1 MPTPRSVLST
11 LTWVLPAAFLAA
23 TGVAKILGPQGTAP
37 EALRGL
43 TQVAGWSTWLR
54 AMGVLETLV
63 AAALVWPRTRAF
75 GRGAAFVLVGA
86 LTLLVVLNAHD
97 EHFVSDCGCM
107 GAMGSRRPQSHELE
121 LLVLRNVT
129 LLTVLLLGGRLA
141 RPEVPAGSALRS
153 AGVLGAV
160 LLLAALFAAEKMRA
174 EDLREAREAI
184 DQGQTLASRLGGLLP
199 ELTVH
204 DEQGQALSLR
214 AAVRPGDHL
223 LVLSTTCPHCA
234 ILGAEVQALAARV
247 GGQGRRLVLL
257 VIEEGGGTAEAWT
270 GEHGM
275 AGLPRLALARR
286 RDGRRLGVEGVPS
299 LLILGPD
306 ARIAAHEEHG
316 GFPSLVGA
324 LDSLAGLL
332 PTLAGAVWAALAQR
346 VAGEQATAGT
356 PERQPDGSWAS
367 PLTLPGGATGRLLVR
382 TGGQRRAHALELA
395 IGLGPDGRLLGLVP
409 LALGSHTAL
418 VKPELEAALAPLAGL
433 TVAEAREKVRELSRD
448 GLLLPGPLRSVFT
461 LLERL
466 GAP

>member
-1 MPTPRSVLST
+1 MPTPRTALHT
-11 LTWVLPAAFLAA
+11 LAWLLPAAFLAT
-23 TGVAKILGPQGTAP
+23 TGVAKLLSPQGTAP

-43 TQVAGWSTWLR
+43 TEVAAWSTWLR
-54 AMGVLETLV
+54 AMGVLEVVV
-63 AAALVWPRTRAF
+63 AGALLWPRSRAF

-129 LLTVLLLGGRLA
+129 LLTVLLLGARLA

-174 EDLREAREAI
+174 EDLREARDAI

-199 ELTVH
+199 ELAVR
-204 DEQGQALSLR
+204 DEQGQPLSLR

-234 ILGAEVQALAARV
+234 ALGPEVQALAARV
-247 GGQGRRLVLL
+247 TAKGQRLLLL
-257 VIEEGGGTAEAWT
+257 VIEEGGATAQAWT
-270 GEHGM
+270 RDTGM

-286 RDGRRLGVEGVPS
+286 RDGRRIGVEGVPS

-324 LDSLAGLL
+324 LDALSALL
-332 PTLAGAVWAALAQR
+332 PTAPEALWTALAR
-346 VAGEQATAGT
+346 RIAGEQASAGA
-356 PERQPDGSWAS
+356 PQRQPDGSWAS
-367 PLTLPGGATGRLLVR
+367 PLTLPGGATGRLIVR

-418 VKPELEAALAPLAGL
+418 VKPELEAALAPLAGM
-433 TVAEAREKVRELSRD
+433 TVAEAREKVREQSRE

-466 GAP
+466 GPP